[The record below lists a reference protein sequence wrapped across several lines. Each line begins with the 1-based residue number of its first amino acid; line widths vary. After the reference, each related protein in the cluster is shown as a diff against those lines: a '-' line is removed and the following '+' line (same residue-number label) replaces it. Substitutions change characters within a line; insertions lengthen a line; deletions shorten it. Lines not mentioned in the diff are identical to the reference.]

1 MRFRRAAVEQEQ
13 GPMRAATELN
23 STAHSMALKVETC
36 VARHQGDRVEQQD
49 RVSIFGHPDRP
60 GMMMAVLADGMGGH
74 TGGAMA
80 AEQVLLKAKQNF
92 EAFAPREETPEMLLT
107 SIVHESHLVI
117 KLTRFTSEQDP
128 HSTAVAFL
136 LQPDRADWVH
146 CGDSRFYHYRG
157 DQLLYRSPD
166 HSLVG
171 ELQRKG
177 RLDEAGALSHPHRN
191 VLLSCLGSE
200 REPRVDLG
208 GVAPLVGGDNF
219 LLCSDGVWAYFT
231 DQELGAI
238 LATMNARDACQA
250 LISQARER
258 AKGEGDNLSLAV
270 VRLIDVAPELPASGR
285 LH

>member
-1 MRFRRAAVEQEQ
+1 
-13 GPMRAATELN
+13 
-23 STAHSMALKVETC
+23 MALKVETC
-36 VARHQGDRVEQQD
+36 VARHQGDRAEQQD
-49 RVSIFGHPDRP
+49 RVAIFGHPERA
-60 GMMMAVLADGMGGH
+60 GMLMAVLADGMGGH
-74 TGGAMA
+74 SGGAMA
-80 AEQVLLKAKQNF
+80 AEQVLLKARQNF
-92 EAFAPREETPEMLLT
+92 EAFAPKEETPEMLLS
-107 SIVHESHLVI
+107 SIVQESHLVI

-157 DQLLYRSPD
+157 DQLVYRSAD

-177 RLDEAGALSHPHRN
+177 RLTEASALTHPHRN

-208 GVAPLVGGDNF
+208 CVAPLIGGDSF
-219 LLCSDGVWAYFT
+219 LLCSDGVWAYFA
-231 DQELGAI
+231 DHEIGAI
-238 LATMNARDACQA
+238 LATMSARDACQA
-250 LISQARER
+250 LISTARER
-258 AKGEGDNLSLAV
+258 ARGEGDNLSLAV
-270 VRLIDVAPELPASGR
+270 VRLVEMAPAVSPSSP